1 MPMNSVGDVAG
12 RRHQTRS
19 LSGPAPRVPSNA
31 STHAFGF
38 SWYGACGERRCD
50 SVPPRPSSGDRAET
64 DLVAVE
70 IAIRRDWFTRMGS
83 QWA

>member
-50 SVPPRPSSGDRAET
+50 SVPPDPAQATARKRISLPSRSR
-64 DLVAVE
+64 
-70 IAIRRDWFTRMGS
+70 
-83 QWA
+83 